1 MKNPQ
6 PKPTEERVTSFDYPI
21 QHSVKLSRNIDPLP
35 ARFDEVITSRKSQ
48 RTFSGISLQQL
59 SNILWYTAKVKQT
72 FVQENGYIL
81 THRGTPSAGARHPI
95 DILII
100 NQTLLNSNL
109 PHYYNPIAH
118 TLNRLDLPTQSVDNF
133 IKHIGSIIN
142 TTNATI
148 IWFIAHPERTAAKYQ
163 NPESLIWR
171 DAGALINSIQLTCT
185 ALNIKCCPIGS
196 LGDPY
201 IGDFFS
207 RQAGIFGAGG
217 VLIG

>member
-21 QHSVKLSRNIDPLP
+21 QHTIKLSQNIDPLS

-48 RTFSGISLQQL
+48 RTFSGINLQQL

-95 DILII
+95 DMLII

-109 PHYYNPIAH
+109 PHYYNPFEH
-118 TLNRLDLPTQSVDNF
+118 TLNKLDLSAQLVVDF
-133 IKHIGSIIN
+133 IEHINAIISI
-142 TTNATI
+142 TNATI
-148 IWFIAHPERTAAKYQ
+148 IWFVAHSERTEAKYE
-163 NPESLIWR
+163 NPETLIWR
-171 DAGALINSIQLTCT
+171 DAGALINSIQLTC
-185 ALNIKCCPIGS
+185 AASNINCCPVGS
-196 LGDPY
+196 LGEPF
-201 IGDFFS
+201 IGNFFN
-207 RQAGIFGAGG
+207 QTDIFGAGG
-217 VLIG
+217 LLIG

>member
-21 QHSVKLSRNIDPLP
+21 QHSVKLSKNIDPLP

-48 RTFSGISLQQL
+48 RTFAGISLQQL

-95 DILII
+95 DMLII
-100 NQTLLNSNL
+100 NEELFNTNL
-109 PHYYNPIAH
+109 PHYYNPFEH
-118 TLNRLDLPTQSVDNF
+118 SLNRLSVSEQTVMNF
-133 IKHIGSIIN
+133 LTHVDEVVP

-148 IWFIAHPERTAAKYQ
+148 IWFVAHPERTAAKYE

-171 DAGALINSIQLTCT
+171 DAGALINSIQLTCA
-185 ALNIKCCPIGS
+185 ALNINSCAIGS
-196 LGDPY
+196 LGEPY
-201 IGDFFS
+201 ISDFFNH
-207 RQAGIFGAGG
+207 QDGILGTGG
-217 VLIG
+217 MLIG

>member
-6 PKPTEERVTSFDYPI
+6 PKPTEERVPSFDYPI
-21 QHSVKLSRNIDPLP
+21 QHSVKLSKNIDPLP
-35 ARFDEVITSRKSQ
+35 ARFDEVINSRKSQ

-72 FVQENGYIL
+72 LVQENGYIL

-100 NQTLLNSNL
+100 SRTLLNSDL
-109 PHYYNPIAH
+109 PHYYSPIEH
-118 TLNRLDLPTQSVDNF
+118 TLNRLGLPAQLVANLF
-133 IKHIGSIIN
+133 EHINTIVS

-148 IWFIAHPERTAAKYQ
+148 LWFIAHPERTGAKYEE
-163 NPESLIWR
+163 PESLIWR

-185 ALNIKCCPIGS
+185 ALNISCCPIGS
-196 LGDPY
+196 LGEPY
-201 IGDFFS
+201 ISDLFN
-207 RQAGIFGAGG
+207 RQSGVFGAGG

>member
-6 PKPTEERVTSFDYPI
+6 PRTTEKPVAPFDYPI
-21 QHSVKLSRNIDPLP
+21 QHTIKLSKSIDPIP
-35 ARFDEVITSRKSQ
+35 ASFDEVITKRKSA
-48 RTFSGISLQQL
+48 RTFSGINLGQL
-59 SNILWYTAKVKQT
+59 SNILWYTAKVKKTLLQD
-72 FVQENGYIL
+72 NGYIL

-100 NQTLLNSNL
+100 DATLLDSNL
-109 PHYYNPIAH
+109 PHYYNPIEH
-118 TLNRLDLPTQSVDNF
+118 SLNRIDLPAQLVANF
-133 IKHIGSIIN
+133 FEHVNVIVN

-148 IWFIAHPERTAAKYQ
+148 LWFIAHPDRTATKYE

-185 ALNIKCCPIGS
+185 ALNVSCCPIGS
-196 LGDPY
+196 LGEPY
-201 IGDFFS
+201 ISDLFNHQSGV
-207 RQAGIFGAGG
+207 FGAGG